1 MVSKFVRTLGVCAVS
16 LASLPLFAADDC
28 ETGCGPYRLEARY
41 IHDTWHVPRGG
52 LAQGTANIGKFDV
65 SFQLDG
71 DRAFNLPL
79 TLFAR
84 ALYDDGGAVSSSLT
98 GDAQTVSNIEA
109 IQAARLFELWSEWNA
124 GGNESLRVGLYDF
137 NSEFDSNGTGS
148 LFINASH
155 GIGKDISQ
163 SGRGGPSIFPVSSFG
178 ARVRWV
184 VVPGWAMQM
193 AVLDG
198 VPGDPDR
205 PKRTTVRFGR
215 DDGALLAAEVNRAG
229 ERLSKI
235 ALGSWYYTGHF
246 DRFATQFDA
255 PDADLRTRGSSGVY
269 TLAEMRLYRESPESD
284 RGLAAFVRAGLA
296 DADVNRFGRYVGAGL
311 VYTGVLGDDDQ
322 VGLALA
328 HATNGGAYRQEQ
340 FLGGIATDA
349 AETNVELTWKF
360 GVTSWLTLQPDVQ
373 YILSPNT
380 DPTLDDAL
388 AVGLRFEM
396 SKALP

>member
-1 MVSKFVRTLGVCAVS
+1 MVSKVVRSLGVCAVS
-16 LASLPLFAADDC
+16 LASLPLLAGGDC
-28 ETGCGPYRLEARY
+28 QTDCGPYQLEAKY
-41 IHDTWHVPRGG
+41 IHDTWHVPSGG
-52 LAQGTANIGKFDV
+52 LAQGTANIGKLDV
-65 SFQLDG
+65 SFQLNG
-71 DRAFNLPL
+71 EQAFNLPV

-84 ALYDDGGAVSSSLT
+84 AIYDDGGAVSASLA
-98 GDAQTVSNIEA
+98 GDAQTISNIEA
-109 IQAARLFELWSEWNA
+109 IQAARLFEFWSEWNA
-124 GGNESLRVGLYDF
+124 GGTESLRVGLYDF
-137 NSEFDSNGTGS
+137 NSEFDSNGTGA
-148 LFINASH
+148 LFINSSH

-184 VVPGWAMQM
+184 AAPGWAVQM
-193 AVLDG
+193 AALDG

-229 ERLSKI
+229 DRLSKI

-246 DRFATQFDA
+246 DRFATGLDT
-255 PDADLRTRGSSGVY
+255 DEDLRTRGSSGVY
-269 TLAEMRLYRESPESD
+269 TLAEMRLYRESEESE
-284 RGLAAFVRAGLA
+284 RGLAGFVRAGLA

-311 VYTGVLGDDDQ
+311 VYTGVLADDDQ

-328 HATNGGAYRQEQ
+328 RATNGGAYRQEQ
-340 FLGGIATDA
+340 FLGGIPTDA

-373 YILSPNT
+373 YIFSPNT